1 MTNSRTKQYYQLA
14 SELSKGKHIVEIF
27 KRTEW
32 NTCETSFYDFKLKG
46 DTKILKKSS
55 AKKRKIEFYGNA
67 ITAGIVVE
75 ALSGKDS
82 PDSTNTNNYLSYAA
96 ITARHF
102 NAKHQCI
109 YKSKIGATVHW
120 FPFIMPKM
128 YDRIFPENPNIQ

>member
-1 MTNSRTKQYYQLA
+1 M
-14 SELSKGKHIVEIF
+14 
-27 KRTEW
+27 
-32 NTCETSFYDFKLKG
+32 
-46 DTKILKKSS
+46 KKSS

-96 ITARHF
+96 ITAQHF